1 MAGAVQLAGHQPM
14 DRPDWTNDRR
24 FTAVADRSSAFSAP
38 STIRRSV
45 SGLAHGPQIAKD
57 RNDRWN
63 ASCTKDRP
71 VVVFVLSLDS
81 RLSKREIEE
90 KTSSLDSTTLDGFR
104 FADDVAGPSDP
115 RPRQRLGQRS
125 GGDDLCL
132 FRNKKAKEKAKER
145 AKIDGTRL

>member
-71 VVVFVLSLDS
+71 VVVFFSVVGLSPL
-81 RLSKREIEE
+81 E
-90 KTSSLDSTTLDGFR
+90 KGNRGKNEFT
-104 FADDVAGPSDP
+104 
-115 RPRQRLGQRS
+115 
-125 GGDDLCL
+125 
-132 FRNKKAKEKAKER
+132 
-145 AKIDGTRL
+145 